1 DQVTNYGDVVIGS
14 DVGVAPGTFGRW
26 EYDRLLK
33 RDAMNDDVEEA
44 ADNGS
49 EDPHER
55 AGDGQWHID
64 GVLCR
69 R

>member
-1 DQVTNYGDVVIGS
+1 
-14 DVGVAPGTFGRW
+14 
-26 EYDRLLK
+26 LLK
-33 RDAMNDDVEEA
+33 WDAMDDDVEEA
-44 ADNGS
+44 ADNGP

-64 GVLCR
+64 GVLYR